1 MNQDESEGVRAM
13 EAPQNP
19 RLSIFDERQDE
30 RPLWSVGRRVK
41 LDSVN
46 PDGVARLNAMVNVV
60 LPRLTKI

>member
-1 MNQDESEGVRAM
+1 M

-30 RPLWSVGRRVK
+30 RPLWSVGRRVS

-46 PDGVARLNAMVNVV
+46 PEGVARLNAMINLV
-60 LPRLTKI
+60 LPRLTKSG